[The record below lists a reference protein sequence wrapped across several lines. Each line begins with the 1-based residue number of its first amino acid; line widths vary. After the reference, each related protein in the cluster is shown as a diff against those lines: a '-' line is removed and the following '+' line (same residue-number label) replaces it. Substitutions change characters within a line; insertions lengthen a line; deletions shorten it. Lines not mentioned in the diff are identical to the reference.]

1 MNPWLLVGPVL
12 VVYALYLCFG
22 HGRWST
28 SSKHFKLYKVLVDSS
43 KAPDFSITILKG
55 DFPEKTAPGFV
66 TYVRPRIAAKRGLKS
81 RQIVG
86 CLKDFKAAWVPENFS
101 GNKAFKDMIHS
112 IAIRQIPDSVR
123 AKAKTLRT
131 GEVRLIDDRITAPQ
145 GDASDE
151 HCIGFYKVENG
162 AVVPY
167 SPNASFQLFSNQG
180 PLELVES
187 IRTVLY
193 SEIANGDS
201 PLGRAPQ

>member
-1 MNPWLLVGPVL
+1 MNPWLLVGPGS

-28 SSKHFKLYKVLVDSS
+28 SSKHFKLYKVLDSS
-43 KAPDFSITILKG
+43 KAPDLSITILKG
-55 DFPEKTAPGFV
+55 DFPERPAPGFV

-131 GEVRLIDDRITAPQ
+131 GEVRLIDDRITAPAGGRQRRTLHRILQ
-145 GDASDE
+145 GGEWCCGPILAERELSVVSAPRAARTRRVDT
-151 HCIGFYKVENG
+151 NG
-162 AVVPY
+162 
-167 SPNASFQLFSNQG
+167 
-180 PLELVES
+180 LVF
-187 IRTVLY
+187 R
-193 SEIANGDS
+193 N
-201 PLGRAPQ
+201 RKR